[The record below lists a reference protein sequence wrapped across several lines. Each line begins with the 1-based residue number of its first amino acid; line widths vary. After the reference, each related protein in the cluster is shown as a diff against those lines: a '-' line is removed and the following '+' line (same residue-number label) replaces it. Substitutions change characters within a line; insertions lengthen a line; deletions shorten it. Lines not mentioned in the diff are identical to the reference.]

1 MPKLSNS
8 NPSFRVAR
16 KSDSGALARL
26 AGELGYP
33 TTRVGMKG
41 RLDKVLSRSHHRVFV
56 AELDSVVGWIH
67 VSLTHS
73 LESGP
78 CAEIRGLVVAEL
90 HRGSGIGTQLVA
102 MAERWAEQKG
112 WRRIRVRTNSL
123 RKRAGVFYESL
134 GFQLTKTQ
142 EVFDKVLS
150 VGVPQRR

>member
-1 MPKLSNS
+1 MPKMSNS
-8 NPSFRVAR
+8 NPSLRVAR

-33 TTRVGMKG
+33 TTGGEMRD

-56 AELDSVVGWIH
+56 AELDSLVGWIH

-78 CAEIRGLVVAEL
+78 CVEIRGLVVAEL

-102 MAERWAEQKG
+102 IAERWAEQKG
-112 WRRIRVRTNSL
+112 CRRIRVRTNIL
-123 RKRAGVFYESL
+123 RNRAGVFYEKL

-142 EVFDKVLS
+142 EVFDKVIS
-150 VGVPQRR
+150 VGVLKRR